1 MAISNNS
8 RRSRDDRAGL
18 ARYLLIRGGIVMLLV
33 ILLVVLMQSL
43 VGHRLATHDIET
55 TLQQT
60 LKAEMLSF
68 MILAAGLALGLLGV
82 MALGIRR
89 RAEIMISQRAEALS
103 RSLESTERT
112 LQTAISL
119 EKTALRLTENI
130 PVGTYVLEVNRRN
143 RARFTFLSE
152 RFLRMLDLQ
161 REEVLRNPGV
171 AFRCAHP
178 DDFEGLMGLNEKV
191 FMHRQAF
198 SWEGRILLS
207 NRTRW
212 MSIEGFPRAGS
223 NGRTIWEGVLIDI
236 TSRKEAEAT
245 LKLTYEKLTRA
256 EVERSRLE
264 ERESLLQEMHD
275 GFGSQLTSARILAER
290 GQISHEQLSELLREC
305 MADLYLVVDT
315 LSDVNGTLSEAIVD
329 LRYRTQRRLAGTE
342 LDLSW
347 DIELTTLPPLSQR
360 TILQI
365 MRIIQEALNNALKHA
380 RAKSIIV
387 EARHEGAVDQDLSGL
402 LVVKITDDGDG
413 ISPLARE
420 GRGISNM
427 KSRSRAIGGR
437 LSIDSGEQCGVTI
450 TLQLQTAAGTSG
462 IGADQANETR

>member
-1 MAISNNS
+1 MAIS
-8 RRSRDDRAGL
+8 
-18 ARYLLIRGGIVMLLV
+18 IV
-33 ILLVVLMQSL
+33 IL
-43 VGHRLATHDIET
+43 
-55 TLQQT
+55 TL
-60 LKAEMLSF
+60 
-68 MILAAGLALGLLGV
+68 GLALGLLGIL
-82 MALGIRR
+82 ALGFQR
-89 RAEIMISQRAEALS
+89 RAENMISRRTEALS
-103 RSLESTERT
+103 RSLESAERA
-112 LQTAISL
+112 LQTAINL

-143 RARFTFLSE
+143 RARFTFLSD

-161 REEVLRNPGV
+161 REEVLRTPGV

-191 FMHRQAF
+191 FIHRQAF
-198 SWEGRILLS
+198 SWEGRILLHDQ
-207 NRTRW
+207 TRW

-290 GQISHEQLSELLREC
+290 GQISHEQLTELLREC

-315 LSDVNGTLSEAIVD
+315 LSDVNGTLGEAIVD
-329 LRYRTQRRLAGTE
+329 LRYRTQRRLAGSE

-380 RAKSIIV
+380 RAKSIVV
-387 EARHEGAVDQDLSGL
+387 EARHETSADQDSSGM

-413 ISPLARE
+413 LPNLARE
-420 GRGISNM
+420 GRGINNM
-427 KSRSRAIGGR
+427 KSRSRAIGGQ
-437 LSIDSGEQCGVTI
+437 LSIDSVEKRGVTI
-450 TLQLQTAAGTSG
+450 TLRLQTEAGTSG
-462 IGADQANETR
+462 N